1 MRPSKLATRIFLDGG
16 DPAQTRQVIDA
27 LGFLDG
33 QTTNPTL
40 IAKNPEAAA
49 RLAAGKRFTPE
60 EILAFYREVVTEIS
74 GLIPDGSVSIEVYAD
89 KDTPGERMLEE
100 AKRFFAWIGNAH
112 IKFPVT
118 KAGLAAAGK
127 AVAEGLRVNM
137 TLCFTQ
143 EQAAAVYAAT
153 RGARRGDVFVSPF
166 VGRLDDRGENGMDL
180 IANIA
185 RMYSAS
191 DAHVELLSASV
202 RTMEHFLYSLAL
214 GADIVTAPGKLL
226 LQWAADGLPVPGA
239 GYAYD
244 ARGLSKIGYREI
256 SLINPL
262 EEYDIFHDLTEAGME
277 RFSADW
283 NALIKR

>member
-1 MRPSKLATRIFLDGG
+1 MRPRELATRIFLDGG
-16 DPAQTRQVIDA
+16 DPAQTRQVLAA

-60 EILAFYREVVTEIS
+60 EILAFYRQVVAEIS

-89 KDTPGERMLEE
+89 QDTEAARMLDE
-100 AKRFFAWIGNAH
+100 ARRFFTWIPNAH
-112 IKFPVT
+112 IKFPVSR
-118 KAGLAAAGK
+118 AGLAAAGR

-143 EQAAAVYAAT
+143 EQAAAVYAGT
-153 RGARRGDVFVSPF
+153 RGAKRGDVFVSPF
-166 VGRLDDRGENGMDL
+166 VGRLDDRGASGMDL

-185 RMYSAS
+185 RMYAAS
-191 DAHVELLSASV
+191 DGHVELLSASV

-214 GADIVTAPGKLL
+214 GADIVTAPGALL

-244 ARGLSKIGYREI
+244 ARGLGKIAYREI
-256 SLINPL
+256 SLDKPV
-262 EEYDIFHDLTEAGME
+262 EGYDISHDLTDKGMA

-283 NALIKR
+283 NALIAR

>member
-1 MRPSKLATRIFLDGG
+1 MRPRKLATRIFLDGG
-16 DPAQTRQVIDA
+16 DPAQTRQVLDV

-49 RLAAGKRFTPE
+49 RLAEGKRFTPE
-60 EILAFYREVVTEIS
+60 EILAFYRQVVTEIS

-89 KDTPGERMLEE
+89 KDTATERMLDE
-100 AKRFFAWIGNAH
+100 AKRFFTWIANAH

-118 KAGLAAAGK
+118 KAGLAAAG
-127 AVAEGLRVNM
+127 AAAALGLRVNM

-153 RGARRGDVFVSPF
+153 RGAKRGQIFVSPF

-185 RMYSAS
+185 RMFAAS
-191 DAHVELLSASV
+191 DGHVELLSASV
-202 RTMEHFLYSLAL
+202 RTMEHFLYTLAL
-214 GADIVTAPGKLL
+214 GADIVTAPSGLL
-226 LQWAADGLPVPGA
+226 LQWAADGLPVPGPE
-239 GYAYD
+239 YVYQ
-244 ARGLSKIGYREI
+244 ARDLRTIGYRDI
-256 SLINPL
+256 SLDKQL
-262 EEYDIFHDLTEAGME
+262 EEYDISSDLTDTGME

-283 NALIKR
+283 NALIER

>member
-1 MRPSKLATRIFLDGG
+1 MRPHNLTTRIFLDGG
-16 DPAQTRQVIDA
+16 DPAQTRRVIGA

-49 RLAAGKRFTPE
+49 RLAKGLRFTPD
-60 EILAFYREVVTEIS
+60 EILDFYREVVTEIS

-89 KDTPGERMLEE
+89 KNTSAGRMLAE
-100 AKRFFAWIGNAH
+100 AGRFFSWIANAH
-112 IKFPVT
+112 VKFPVT
-118 KAGLAAAGK
+118 KAGLEAAGR
-127 AVAEGLRVNM
+127 AMAEGLRVNM

-180 IANIA
+180 IAGVA
-185 RMYSAS
+185 RMFAGS
-191 DAHVELLSASV
+191 DGHVELLSASV

-214 GADIVTAPGKLL
+214 GADIVTAPGSLL
-226 LQWAADGLPVPGA
+226 MQWAADGLPVPGA
-239 GYAYD
+239 DYAYP
-244 ARGLSKIGYREI
+244 AGALRKIAYREL
-256 SLINPL
+256 SLDKPL
-262 EEYDIFHDLTEAGME
+262 EEYDIAHELTVAGME